1 MKTEAKRIALKL
13 KATNDSLNIKSL
25 IKETLYNSTAQ
36 SIIKII
42 ETPCLALKVYLL
54 LCVILSSSLC
64 SHLLIQLILSYFSHS
79 VSTASRTLYETPS
92 TFPKITIC
100 NLNPFSTKYA
110 LEFLKKINKELQL
123 DFDIFN
129 ETKMNKLG
137 YKSRKI
143 IVMNT

>member
-1 MKTEAKRIALKL
+1 MNKDKSKL
-13 KATNDSLNIKSL
+13 CQNRNFKINIL
-25 IKETLYNSTAQ
+25 IKEALYNSTAQ

-92 TFPKITIC
+92 TFPKITVC